1 MDQGRGQAEMEALNE
16 KVGSLAEE
24 LAVVQHKR
32 GEVES
37 ERDFYF
43 SKLREIELLCQAEGL
58 KEQWPIMQAVENI
71 LYAATEAEGTQERQ
85 STMSKWTARTL

>member
-1 MDQGRGQAEMEALNE
+1 MGQARSEAMDALND
-16 KVGSLAEE
+16 KVSTLAEE

-32 GEVES
+32 SEVES

-58 KEQWPIMQAVENI
+58 KEQWPIMQSVENI

-85 STMSKWTARTL
+85 VTMNKWQARTL